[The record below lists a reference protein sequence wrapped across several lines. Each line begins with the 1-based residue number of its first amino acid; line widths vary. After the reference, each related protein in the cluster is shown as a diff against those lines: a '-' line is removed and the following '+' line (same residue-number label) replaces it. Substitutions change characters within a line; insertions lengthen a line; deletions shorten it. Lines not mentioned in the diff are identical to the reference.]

1 MIYDVSRFLTK
12 HKTMGYLND
21 EEGENLHCS
30 INKQRR

>member
-21 EEGENLHCS
+21 EEGENLKNQS
-30 INKQRR
+30 